1 MARVSSAD
9 KARRL
14 IALLGRLEAGS
25 RISLAGLAAEL
36 DTTSADL
43 ATDLE
48 TLSVCGIAPYSPME
62 LVPVMVEGD
71 VVEVW
76 GSIPAMRGPV
86 RLSPAEAG
94 ALAAALSAAG
104 FTADDPLSAK
114 LLAASSAAFDAEELA
129 RTLRTGTATHDSAT
143 FEALAAGIAEH
154 EALAIAY
161 QREGAAEPGV
171 RTIEPLQLFADRGAW
186 YLSAWCRKAGG
197 YRTFRVDRIRGVE
210 PTGKR
215 FDPAR
220 RSDASLTLEAFSAQ
234 GLPVARL
241 RFAATEEFSE
251 REWPGAHVA
260 EENADGSL
268 LVDVPIAGTDWIARR
283 VVARLGAVEALAPEV
298 VRAAVVALAREELAR
313 LSAAR

>member
-14 IALLGRLEAGS
+14 IALRGRLEAGS
-25 RISLAGLAAEL
+25 RISLAALAAEL

-104 FTADDPLSAK
+104 FAADDPLSAK
-114 LLAASSAAFDAEELA
+114 LLTASSAAFDAEELA

-143 FEALAAGIAEH
+143 FEALASGIAKH
-154 EALAIAY
+154 EVLAIAY

-197 YRTFRVDRIRGVE
+197 YRTFRVDRIRGVG
-210 PTGKR
+210 PTGEQ
-215 FDPAR
+215 FDSAQR
-220 RSDASLTLEAFSAQ
+220 GDALTLEAFSPE
-234 GLPVARL
+234 GLPLARL

-268 LVDVPIAGTDWIARR
+268 LVDVPFAGTDWIARR